1 MRDFLD
7 LVQPGSGFTEVRRIM
22 DGKVKQYWAEDHAE
36 VSDLAHR
43 WSDEGW
49 DVYYGVLPR
58 MVEAGNAN
66 AVARYTSTLWAD
78 VDAKAHADSKRAS
91 LMALIDYEIPPA
103 VVVDSGHGYHAYWAL
118 DQFIPVDRATTIM
131 RGIARQVKG
140 DHVYDAPRILRLP
153 GTQNW
158 KDPDHP
164 LPVRVLRF
172 DATRR
177 YRPGDFDTAESIGYR
192 ELERERTPVRA
203 IPYVAPADRPSLPYW
218 LDTLIQEG
226 APQGQRSEA
235 GFKVMYHLAKRG
247 WSDEE
252 IHEVF
257 DSTAIG
263 EKMREMRTG
272 GERWFKRSLNRARL
286 SAAHY

>member
-7 LVQPGSGFTEVRRIM
+7 LIQPGEGLTEVRRIM
-22 DGKVKQYWAEDHAE
+22 DGKVKQHWFEDHDE
-36 VSDLAHR
+36 VTDLSLK

-58 MVEAGNAN
+58 IDHGGKADNVVRE
-66 AVARYTSTLWAD
+66 TPTLWAD
-78 VDAKAHADSKRAS
+78 VDAKAHSGSKQAS

-103 VVVDSGHGYHAYWAL
+103 VVVDSGHGYHAYWVL

-131 RGIARQVKG
+131 QGIARTIKG

-158 KDPDHP
+158 KDPEHP

-177 YRPGDFDTAESIGYR
+177 YRPGDFSTAEAIGFG
-192 ELERERTPVRA
+192 EHERLKPTPTVY
-203 IPYVAPADRPSLPYW
+203 IPPADRGDIPDW
-218 LDTLIQEG
+218 LDRLITDG
-226 APQGQRSEA
+226 APQGSRSEQA
-235 GFKVMYHLAKRG
+235 FKVMYHLAKRG

-252 IHEVF
+252 IHTIFEVM
-257 DSTAIG
+257 AIG

-272 GERWFKRSLNRARL
+272 GEGWFRRSMKKARL
-286 SAAHY
+286 SAGH

>member
-7 LVQPGSGFTEVRRIM
+7 LVQPGEGLTEVRRIM
-22 DGKVKQYWAEDHAE
+22 DGKVKQHWFDDHDS
-36 VSDLAHR
+36 VTDLSLK

-58 MVEAGNAN
+58 TEYGGKAED
-66 AVARYTSTLWAD
+66 VARYTSTLWAD
-78 VDAKAHADSKRAS
+78 VDAKAHGDSKQAS
-91 LMALIDYEIPPA
+91 LMALIDYDIPPA
-103 VVVDSGHGYHAYWAL
+103 VVVDSGHGYHAYWTL
-118 DQFIPVDRATTIM
+118 DQFVTVDRATSIM
-131 RGIARQVKG
+131 RGIARHVKG

-158 KDPDHP
+158 KDPEHP

-177 YRPGDFDTAESIGYR
+177 YRPSDFVDAESIGVAEHDR
-192 ELERERTPVRA
+192 ENRRSTPTVY
-203 IPYVAPADRPSLPYW
+203 IPPADRKELPDW
-218 LDTLIQEG
+218 LDELIVQG
-226 APQGQRSEA
+226 APQGQRSEQA
-235 GFKVMYHLAKRG
+235 FKVMYYLAKYG

-252 IHEVF
+252 IRTIF
-257 DSTAIG
+257 DVMAIG

-272 GERWFKRSLNRARL
+272 GDRWFNRSMSRARS
-286 SAAHY
+286 SAGH

>member
-7 LVQPGSGFTEVRRIM
+7 FIQPGEGLTEVRRIM
-22 DGKVKQYWAEDHAE
+22 DGKVKQHWFENHAE
-36 VSDLAHR
+36 VTDLSLQ
-43 WSDEGW
+43 WSDAGW

-58 MVEAGNAN
+58 LDHGGKASD
-66 AVARYTSTLWAD
+66 VARYTSTLWAD
-78 VDAKAHADSKRAS
+78 VDAKAHSDSKQAS
-91 LMALIDYEIPPA
+91 LMSLIDYAIPPA
-103 VVVDSGHGYHAYWAL
+103 VVVDSGHGYHAYWVL
-118 DQFIPVDRATTIM
+118 DSFIPIDKACNIM

-177 YRPGDFDTAESIGYR
+177 YRAGDFVDAESIGLG
-192 ELERERTPVRA
+192 EHERANRKPVPTVY
-203 IPYVAPADRPSLPYW
+203 IPPADRKELPDW
-218 LDTLIQEG
+218 LDRLITDG

-235 GFKVMYHLAKRG
+235 AFKVMYYLAKYG
-247 WSDEE
+247 WSDSE
-252 IHEVF
+252 IHTIFEVM
-257 DSTAIG
+257 AIG

-272 GERWFKRSLNRARL
+272 GERWFKRSMARARS
-286 SAAHY
+286 SASH